1 MLGAVLCVS
10 LVLFQAI
17 LAASPVDPDLSYN
30 EFKIMLEE
38 DKIAKINLVESQD
51 IFIVYGK
58 DGRSYNVINPKYDGF
73 KKELLEKGVDVQL
86 QQATLVETLVSTASI
101 IPAIILAFIMI
112 MLFTKYLSNETDQV
126 FDILKD
132 EQTVTFKDVAGMS
145 EVKRDVKFAVEQLK
159 HYKDLKE
166 LGARPVKGI
175 ILEGPPGNGKTLM
188 ARAIAGEAGVPF
200 INTSG
205 SDFIQMFVGLGAA
218 RVRGLWSLAEKN
230 APCVV
235 FIDEIDAVGGTRTSG
250 GQGGQLEYNQTLNA
264 LLAKMDGLDSKSG
277 ILVIAATNLVK
288 DLDPALI
295 RPGRFDKQLH
305 VGPPSSKEDRMEI
318 IDLYL
323 KDKKCDETVNTE
335 AVNKLVFGLSGA
347 EIENVLNE
355 SVMISLQ
362 NGRNGV
368 VNILDIDEA
377 SMKTLA
383 NGVSIKHNSEKDKR
397 LTAIHESGHAVMNQI
412 LGRKVSKVSI
422 IPYSSGIGGL
432 TIAGIDDAEARRFR
446 TKKDMIEDI
455 KVLLA
460 GTVSEEVCLQD
471 ISIGA
476 SNDLERAT
484 EIAYNMINRFGM
496 EEGNLVSLD
505 AFKKSGIVMLD
516 SEKIMSKVNS
526 LLVELRAE
534 VKKAL
539 AEHKADIERLA
550 NRLMEQEVILEY
562 TLEDSEKIE
571 DRAGEEA

>member
-30 EFKIMLEE
+30 EFKTMLEE

-264 LLAKMDGLDSKSG
+264 MLAKMDGLDSKSG